1 MIEKPLV
8 KFFEEAF
15 RKHWIRPALC
25 NYDSGTIYSYADAAR
40 GVARVHLLLEAS
52 GVTKGDHVALLGE
65 DSAEWCIVWLGV
77 ITYGA
82 VLVPILPAFTP
93 EDTMHLVE
101 HSDSK
106 VIFVGPEHVSS
117 LDPKKLKSIR
127 ATYRI
132 DTFAPLPEC
141 TSVKECRTL
150 DADRLMEERYPAG
163 FRRSDVVYDKV
174 SNSDFVLLSYTS
186 GTSGFSKGVMLSAN
200 NIAANINITHIR
212 KIYRPGQ
219 QMLSFLPLAHAY
231 ALMFDFLSP
240 LTCGAQ
246 IYILRYK
253 PTPAIL
259 IKALQEVRPQVIFSV
274 PLVLEK
280 VYKNIILKKI
290 NAYSPAVKTI
300 IGIPV
305 LNLLVYN
312 RIGKI
317 MLDTMGG
324 RVEQFVVG
332 GAAINDQVEK
342 FVLNTGFPLTIGYG
356 ITECAPLISYAT
368 PREHKC
374 SSCGKVLPEIEQ
386 VRISPVE
393 GGFQSD
399 GSGHE
404 VGEVQVRGE
413 NVCLGYYKNEEATKA
428 LFTPDGWMRTGDLG
442 FIDANGY
449 VYLRG
454 RSKAMLLTA
463 NGQNIFPEEIESLY
477 GSSPF
482 VMECVVVQRNT
493 KLVAI
498 VVPDLDALKAE
509 GRVKEKEVTEAMNTL
524 RDMINQRLPMYEQVS
539 AVELREEPFEKTPK
553 QSIKRYLV
561 K

>member
-25 NYDSGTIYSYADAAR
+25 NYDSGTIYSYADVAR
-40 GVARVHLLLEAS
+40 GVAKVHLLLEAS

-132 DTFAPLPEC
+132 DTLAPLPEC

-186 GTSGFSKGVMLSAN
+186 GTSGFSKGVMLTAN
-200 NIAANINITHIR
+200 NLAANINLTHTR
-212 KIYRPGQ
+212 NVFRPGQ

-240 LTCGAQ
+240 ITSGAQ

-253 PTPAIL
+253 PTPTIL
-259 IKALQEVRPQVIFSV
+259 IKALQEVRPQVVLSV

-280 VYKNIILKKI
+280 IYKSIILKKI
-290 NAYSPAVKTI
+290 NAYSHAVKTI

-305 LNLLVYN
+305 LNLLVYK

-317 MLDTMGG
+317 MIDTMGG
-324 RVEQFVVG
+324 RIEQFIVG

-342 FVLNTGFPLTIGYG
+342 FVLNTGFPLTVGYG
-356 ITECAPLISYAT
+356 ITECAPLISYAP
-368 PREHKC
+368 PREHKY
-374 SSCGKVLPEIEQ
+374 SSCGKVLSDVEQ

-393 GGFQSD
+393 GVYQSD
-399 GSGHE
+399 SSGHE

-413 NVCLGYYKNEEATKA
+413 NVCLGYYKNEEATEA

-449 VYLRG
+449 IYLRG

-482 VMECVVVQRNT
+482 VIECVVVQRDT
-493 KLVAI
+493 KLVAV

-553 QSIKRYLV
+553 QSIKRYLI

>member
-8 KFFEEAF
+8 KYFEEAF

-25 NYDSGTIYSYADAAR
+25 NYDSGTIYSYADVAR
-40 GVARVHLLLEAS
+40 GVAKVHLLLEAA
-52 GVTKGDHVALLGE
+52 GVSKGDHVALLGE
-65 DSAEWCIVWLGV
+65 DSAEWCIAWLGV
-77 ITYGA
+77 VTYGA

-106 VIFVGPEHVSS
+106 VIFVGPEHVSA

-132 DTFAPLPEC
+132 DTLAPLPEC

-482 VMECVVVQRNT
+482 VSECIVVQRDT
-493 KLVAI
+493 KLVAV
-498 VVPDLDALKAE
+498 VVPDLDALKSE
-509 GRVKEKEVTEAMNTL
+509 GKVKDKVVAEAMNTL

>member
-106 VIFVGPEHVSS
+106 VIFVGPEHVSA

-132 DTFAPLPEC
+132 DTLAPLPEC

-482 VMECVVVQRNT
+482 VSECIVVQRDT
-493 KLVAI
+493 KLVAV
-498 VVPDLDALKAE
+498 VVPDLDALKSE
-509 GRVKEKEVTEAMNTL
+509 GKVKDKEVAEAMNTL

>member
-52 GVTKGDHVALLGE
+52 GVTKRDHVALLGE

-106 VIFVGPEHVSS
+106 VIFVGPEHVSA

-132 DTFAPLPEC
+132 DTLAPLPEC

-342 FVLNTGFPLTIGYG
+342 FVLNTGSPLTIGYG

-482 VMECVVVQRNT
+482 VMECVVVQRDT

-498 VVPDLDALKAE
+498 VVPDVDALKSE
-509 GRVKEKEVTEAMNTL
+509 GKVKDKEVAEAMNTL

>member
-413 NVCLGYYKNEEATKA
+413 NVCLGYYKNEEATEA

-482 VMECVVVQRNT
+482 VMECVVVQRDT

-498 VVPDLDALKAE
+498 VVPDLDALKSE
-509 GRVKEKEVTEAMNTL
+509 GKVKDKEVAEAMNTL

>member
-106 VIFVGPEHVSS
+106 VIFVGPEHVSA

-132 DTFAPLPEC
+132 DTLAPLPEC

-413 NVCLGYYKNEEATKA
+413 NVCLGYYKNEEATEA

-449 VYLRG
+449 IYLRG

-482 VMECVVVQRNT
+482 VIECVVVQRDT
-493 KLVAI
+493 KLVAV

-509 GRVKEKEVTEAMNTL
+509 GKVKEKEVTEAMNTL

-553 QSIKRYLV
+553 QSIKRYLI

>member
-106 VIFVGPEHVSS
+106 VIFVGLEHVSS

-132 DTFAPLPEC
+132 DTLAPLPEC

-150 DADRLMEERYPAG
+150 DADRLMEERYPDG

-413 NVCLGYYKNEEATKA
+413 NVCLGYYKNEEATEA

-482 VMECVVVQRNT
+482 VIECVVVQRDT
-493 KLVAI
+493 KLVAV
-498 VVPDLDALKAE
+498 VVPDLDALKSE
-509 GRVKEKEVTEAMNTL
+509 GKVKDKEVAEAMNTL